1 MECVAF
7 WGLMSI
13 RGRRPEME
21 DAAVAVPQFF
31 SLPLFLTDNS
41 MVDGPYPMW
50 FRLRAH
56 FFGVYDSH
64 GGAEDRLHAALVE
77 ELGGTERPLSGVSLG
92 TVEFK
97 KQWEKAFVDAF
108 CMVDDEI
115 GGKVS
120 RGGGQGRRHE

>member
-1 MECVAF
+1 
-7 WGLMSI
+7 MSI